1 MILETVQLPPLD
13 HVHGLD
19 SGEQFPRNPKR
30 LESERQGGIAYIKHL
45 RHSPRAI
52 EYFKGC
58 GLSGE
63 FAKTFGLGYAPEG
76 WRALASVFPDYNDAL
91 LVESGLVISGEP
103 DDENAAG
110 EANVTTVSATV

>member
-1 MILETVQLPPLD
+1 M
-13 HVHGLD
+13 
-19 SGEQFPRNPKR
+19 
-30 LESERQGGIAYIKHL
+30 
-45 RHSPRAI
+45 
-52 EYFKGC
+52 
-58 GLSGE
+58 
-63 FAKTFGLGYAPEG
+63 G